1 MPRPDFTPSTLVHKL
16 SSRFVHVCNVLFYGL
31 GIYVFIL
38 ESIYF
43 RNFVPPRLEVE
54 VAKQITVI
62 AYAVATGCYVVLMF
76 WLSIHCFFLP
86 LFRLKE
92 SLMHESLIEISATD
106 AESPST
112 PHDPTWK
119 QDDSMPVEGGLTR
132 ITEMIISS
140 FHIYLTELSYLSL
153 ILLCYIT
160 HVLRRAYLAARQA
173 RQEQIDLEDNIADA
187 EFESLRG
194 MGEEGAAA
202 EMDIIFDVEESEKLA
217 C

>member
-1 MPRPDFTPSTLVHKL
+1 
-16 SSRFVHVCNVLFYGL
+16 
-31 GIYVFIL
+31 
-38 ESIYF
+38 
-43 RNFVPPRLEVE
+43 
-54 VAKQITVI
+54 
-62 AYAVATGCYVVLMF
+62 
-76 WLSIHCFFLP
+76 
-86 LFRLKE
+86 
-92 SLMHESLIEISATD
+92 MHESLIEISATD

-119 QDDSMPVEGGLTR
+119 SGAQRCLAATYCIILIINDAVINRQDDSMPVEGGLTR